1 MQLSLNIIIDAL
13 ADYRPS
19 NRILDTSSKVSAV
32 SIYNKRKKTFSAEH
46 IYVGMLS
53 DLIDNEPYEVG
64 SYFVAVP
71 DKKRLKDVPAGH
83 LTNTIVLEKDCEML
97 DVFETLQ
104 TLFSD
109 ISTWCEGMD
118 FFLIRRKSIQDVL
131 SLCEQIIGNF
141 ITITDSS
148 FSLVAYTNGLRCD
161 CPHTND
167 LIKQGYYNQ
176 EAISKFNSLRLPEFW
191 KDANDIYV
199 DDTKAI
205 TSYPTINKVIHYNNA
220 YFAHVVMLCDKK
232 APTPG
237 LIDLFKILID
247 HLMVCFE
254 RQWVENNQ
262 MPHVYDSLILSLL
275 DGTGPEEDTI
285 TERAKASGLP
295 PEGNFR
301 LIKISADGSGGV
313 MLQRLSQELQD
324 HIPEAKITLSKS
336 NLIVLIVQGN
346 KPRNRFNQIVEM
358 LQEVLE
364 HYRAKCGVSDPF
376 VKLTDLYLAGIQA
389 DVALRYGYRSTY
401 PYFSS
406 SSAKKYP
413 RVYTY
418 EGSYPRYLMLAT
430 PEVEKIAKSNAA
442 FKTLL
447 SLYNYDQEHNTNN
460 LELLY
465 IYLINDRK
473 ATETAEI
480 AHMHRN
486 NVIYRISRISEMEDL
501 NLDDAAVRFR
511 LLLAYELFVI

>member
-1 MQLSLNIIIDAL
+1 MQLSINIINDAL
-13 ADYRPS
+13 ADFKPS
-19 NRILDTSSKVSAV
+19 NRILDTSSKVSSV
-32 SIYNKRKKTFSAEH
+32 GIYNKRKKTFTPEH

-53 DLIDNEPYEVG
+53 DLLAYEPSEPGVF
-64 SYFVAVP
+64 FVAVP
-71 DKKRLKDVPAGH
+71 DKKQGSDVPEGH
-83 LTNTIVLEKDCEML
+83 LMNTIVLENECEML

-118 FFLIRRKSIQDVL
+118 FFLIRKKSIQDVL
-131 SLCEQIIGNF
+131 CLCEQIIGNF

-148 FSLVAYTNGLRCD
+148 FSLVAYTNGLKCD
-161 CPHTND
+161 CPHTSE
-167 LIKQGYYNQ
+167 LIKHGYYNQ

-199 DDTKAI
+199 DDSCVIAA
-205 TSYPTINKVIHYNNA
+205 YPTVNKVIHYNNA

-232 APTPG
+232 PPTPG
-237 LIDLFKILID
+237 LIDIFKLLID

-275 DGTGPEEDTI
+275 EGQGPGADTI
-285 TERAKASGLP
+285 NERAKVSGLP
-295 PEGNFR
+295 AEANFR

-324 HIPEAKITLSKS
+324 HIPEAKVTLSKS
-336 NLIVLIVQGN
+336 NLIVLIVQN
-346 KPRNRFNQIVEM
+346 TRHRDRFNQIVEM
-358 LQEVLE
+358 LQEVLD

-376 VKLTDLYLAGIQA
+376 TKLLDLNLAGLQA
-389 DVALRYGYRSTY
+389 DVALQYGYRSTY

-430 PEVEKIAKSNAA
+430 LESEKLAKSNAA

-447 SLYNYDQEHNTNN
+447 ELYNYDQEHNTNN

-465 IYLINDRK
+465 VYLVNDRK

-480 AHMHRN
+480 THMHRN
-486 NVIYRISRISEMEDL
+486 NVIYRISRISEMVDID
-501 NLDDAAVRFR
+501 LDDAPTRFR